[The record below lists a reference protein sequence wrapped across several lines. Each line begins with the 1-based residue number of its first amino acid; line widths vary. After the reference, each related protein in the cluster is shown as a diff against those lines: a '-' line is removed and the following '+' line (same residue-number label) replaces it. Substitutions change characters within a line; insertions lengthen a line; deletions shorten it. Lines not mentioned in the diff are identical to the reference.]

1 MSMKMLI
8 STQWLYNETS
18 SSVLVGMLGL
28 AQLFQMPVVLFGGVM
43 ADSSDRKKL
52 MIYTQLVSFVMLFAL
67 AIFAQVGALAP
78 WHVFGVIAVTGITSM
93 LGSSNILGMHWG
105 TIRLSAEDPWD
116 PPKKFYNAAKQMG
129 YKENQIW
136 KLPIGGTKSIL

>member
-1 MSMKMLI
+1 MTNKHFNSFARAFAPFRHKDFVFLWVSGITSGVTMSMKMLI

-52 MIYTQLVSFVMLFAL
+52 MIYTQFVSFVMLFAL
-67 AIFAQVGALAP
+67 AIF
-78 WHVFGVIAVTGITSM
+78 
-93 LGSSNILGMHWG
+93 
-105 TIRLSAEDPWD
+105 
-116 PPKKFYNAAKQMG
+116 
-129 YKENQIW
+129 
-136 KLPIGGTKSIL
+136 

>member
-1 MSMKMLI
+1 MTNKYFYSFARAFIPFKYKDFVFLWVSGITSGVTMSMKMLI

-52 MIYTQLVSFVMLFAL
+52 MICS
-67 AIFAQVGALAP
+67 
-78 WHVFGVIAVTGITSM
+78 
-93 LGSSNILGMHWG
+93 
-105 TIRLSAEDPWD
+105 
-116 PPKKFYNAAKQMG
+116 
-129 YKENQIW
+129 
-136 KLPIGGTKSIL
+136 